1 MSNKPYLAPNEVA
14 ELLMVSPVTVRQWAQ
29 KGMLDAMLT
38 AGGHRRFKFEEVER
52 FAKERGLT
60 LFRPQNEKIRILVVD
75 NNADFLGSVRELIS
89 SIDSEI
95 QVKTASDGF
104 SAGHL
109 VHSFNPDI
117 ILLDLRLEGLDG
129 VDVTR
134 CIKETPST
142 RSIRVVA
149 MTDFPGDSNV
159 EAVME
164 AGAEACMT
172 KPFGAETLAETLKL
186 KEVEAA

>member
-60 LFRPQNEKIRILVVD
+60 LFRPQNEKVRILVVD
-75 NNADFLGSVRELIS
+75 GDKQSLNSVREIIS

-95 QVKTASDGF
+95 EVETASDGF

-117 ILLDLRLEGLDG
+117 MLLDLRLQGLDG
-129 VDVTR
+129 VDVCR

-159 EAVME
+159 DAVME
-164 AGAEACMT
+164 AGAEACIT
-172 KPFGAETLAETLKL
+172 KPFSAETLAETLKL